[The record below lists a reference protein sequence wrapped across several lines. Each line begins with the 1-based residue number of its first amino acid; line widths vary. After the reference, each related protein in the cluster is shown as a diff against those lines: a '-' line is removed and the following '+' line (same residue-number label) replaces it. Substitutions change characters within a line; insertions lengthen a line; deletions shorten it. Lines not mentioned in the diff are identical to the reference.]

1 MRDDSYL
8 QRESDVAEA
17 KASAWRGRAA
27 TTAGALIS
35 LAILAIVVIWSY
47 RLGVRDAND
56 VPVIRA
62 QTDATK
68 IKPDQPGGIE
78 IAHQD
83 REVYNIVDGA
93 QPATGDGFA
102 PSEEVLTAEDAP
114 VAPAPEPRPEPVAE
128 APAAQT
134 PAIETPAAPEPVAE
148 APAAPEPAAPAPVE
162 ETAEQAATEETTEIA
177 AEDAST
183 VAPKAAPVALRRPS
197 RATSQP
203 QEASLLAEPRAAA
216 LASRIQIQLGAFN
229 SEEIAGQQWADLK
242 NRNGDLLSGR
252 ARVVTPVVSGGRRL
266 FRLRAGP
273 FNDVDEASTL
283 CRALKARGEDCIVAR
298 AR

>member
-35 LAILAIVVIWSY
+35 LALLAIVVIWSY

-62 QTDATK
+62 EIEATK
-68 IKPDQPGGIE
+68 IKPEQPGGIE

-83 REVYNIVDGA
+83 REVYTIVDGA
-93 QPATGDGFA
+93 KPAAENGFA
-102 PSEEVLTAEDAP
+102 PSEETLTAEDAP
-114 VAPAPEPRPEPVAE
+114 VSPAPAPEPRPATAGV
-128 APAAQT
+128 
-134 PAIETPAAPEPVAE
+134 AAPEPVAE
-148 APAAPEPAAPAPVE
+148 TEAQVDAAPETTPAAPEAETAELAAPDPVTEDAAEDVSPAAPKV
-162 ETAEQAATEETTEIA
+162 
-177 AEDAST
+177 
-183 VAPKAAPVALRRPS
+183 APVALRRPT
-197 RATSQP
+197 RATSAP
-203 QEASLLAEPRAAA
+203 EQESALAEPRAAA

-229 SEEIAGQQWADLK
+229 SEDIAAEQWAGMK

-266 FRLRAGP
+266 YRLRAGP
-273 FNDVDEASTL
+273 FTDVDEASTL

>member
-62 QTDATK
+62 QTEATK
-68 IKPDQPGGIE
+68 IKPEQPGGIE

-83 REVYNIVDGA
+83 REVYNIVDGTQSA
-93 QPATGDGFA
+93 AGAGFA
-102 PSEEVLTAEDAP
+102 PSEETLTAEDAP
-114 VAPAPEPRPEPVAE
+114 VSPAPEPRPEPVAE
-128 APAAQT
+128 APAPVAT
-134 PAIETPAAPEPVAE
+134 EPEAEAEVVAAPEPVAE
-148 APAAPEPAAPAPVE
+148 EPTEGVSDLAAPVAE
-162 ETAEQAATEETTEIA
+162 ETAEEATEEVV
-177 AEDAST
+177 EDVSP
-183 VAPKAAPVALRRPS
+183 VAPKAAPVALRRPA
-197 RATSQP
+197 RARPQP
-203 QEASLLAEPRAAA
+203 SAETAQAEPRAAA

-229 SEEIAGQQWADLK
+229 TEDIAGQQWADLK

-273 FNDVDEASTL
+273 FESVDEASTL
-283 CRALKARGEDCIVAR
+283 CRALKSRGEDCIVAR

>member
-35 LAILAIVVIWSY
+35 LALLAIVVIWSY

-62 QTDATK
+62 QTEATK
-68 IKPDQPGGIE
+68 IKPEQPGGIE

-93 QPATGDGFA
+93 PSTTEGGFA
-102 PSEEVLTAEDAP
+102 PSEETLTAEDAP
-114 VAPAPEPRPEPVAE
+114 VAPAPAPRPDPIIEPTVVAPSPDPVVE
-128 APAAQT
+128 AAVAAKAEVEPIT
-134 PAIETPAAPEPVAE
+134 ETASETLATETPVE
-148 APAAPEPAAPAPVE
+148 AAPVE
-162 ETAEQAATEETTEIA
+162 EVTE
-177 AEDAST
+177 DVSP
-183 VAPKAAPVALRRPS
+183 VAPKVAPVALRRPA
-197 RATSQP
+197 RATVAP
-203 QEASLLAEPRAAA
+203 PRAATLAEPRSAA
-216 LASRIQIQLGAFN
+216 LASRIQIQLGAFRT
-229 SEEIAGQQWADLK
+229 EAIAGEQWSALK

-252 ARVVTPVVSGGRRL
+252 ARVVTPVNSGGRSL

-273 FNDVDEASTL
+273 FESVDEASTL

>member
-35 LAILAIVVIWSY
+35 LALLAIVVVWSY

-62 QTDATK
+62 QTEATK
-68 IKPDQPGGIE
+68 IKPEQPGGIE

-83 REVYNIVDGA
+83 REVYNIVDGT
-93 QPATGDGFA
+93 PSPTDGAFA
-102 PSEEVLTAEDAP
+102 PSEETLTAEDAP
-114 VAPAPEPRPEPVAE
+114 VAPAPAPRPE
-128 APAAQT
+128 T
-134 PAIETPAAPEPVAE
+134 IPEPTAVTPSPDPVVEAAVEAKAE
-148 APAAPEPAAPAPVE
+148 VEPI
-162 ETAEQAATEETTEIA
+162 TEATTESPVDDP
-177 AEDAST
+177 EDDISAFAPK
-183 VAPKAAPVALRRPS
+183 VAPIALSRPARTAIAPPKA
-197 RATSQP
+197 TT
-203 QEASLLAEPRAAA
+203 LAEPRAAA

-229 SEEIAGQQWADLK
+229 TEEIAAEQWAALK

-273 FNDVDEASTL
+273 FEDVDQASTL

>member
-8 QRESDVAEA
+8 QRESDAAEA
-17 KASAWRGRAA
+17 KASAWHGRAA

-62 QTDATK
+62 QTEATK
-68 IKPDQPGGIE
+68 IKPDDPGGIE
-78 IAHQD
+78 IAHQN
-83 REVYNIVDGA
+83 REVYNIVDG
-93 QPATGDGFA
+93 TSSSTDGAFA
-102 PSEEVLTAEDAP
+102 PSEETLTAADAP
-114 VAPAPEPRPEPVAE
+114 VSPSPAPRPAE
-128 APAAQT
+128 VTETTVVPASPAA
-134 PAIETPAAPEPVAE
+134 
-148 APAAPEPAAPAPVE
+148 VE
-162 ETAEQAATEETTEIA
+162 ETAQAPVSAAPETVAEAEPATTAEVEAEPAQI
-177 AEDAST
+177 AEDVSA
-183 VAPKAAPVALRRPS
+183 VAPKAAPVALRRPA
-197 RATSQP
+197 RAAPKP
-203 QEASLLAEPRAAA
+203 QQASTLAEPRAAA

-229 SEEIAGQQWADLK
+229 TEDIAASQWTELK

-266 FRLRAGP
+266 YRLRAGP
-273 FNDVDEASTL
+273 FKDVDEASTL

-298 AR
+298 AK

>member
-35 LAILAIVVIWSY
+35 LALLAIVVVWSY

-62 QTDATK
+62 QTEATK
-68 IKPDQPGGIE
+68 IKPEQPGGIE

-83 REVYNIVDGA
+83 REVYNIVDGT
-93 QPATGDGFA
+93 PAATDGAFA
-102 PSEEVLTAEDAP
+102 PSAETLTAEDAP
-114 VAPAPEPRPEPVAE
+114 VAPAPEPKPETVAKPTVVTPSPDPVVE
-128 APAAQT
+128 AA
-134 PAIETPAAPEPVAE
+134 VASK
-148 APAAPEPAAPAPVE
+148 A
-162 ETAEQAATEETTEIA
+162 ETAPLAEPITEATVEKA
-177 AEDAST
+177 AEDVSP
-183 VAPKAAPVALRRPS
+183 VAPKAAPVALRRPARTAVQPP
-197 RATSQP
+197 RAAA
-203 QEASLLAEPRAAA
+203 EAEPSAAA

-229 SEEIAGQQWADLK
+229 TEAIAGEQWSALK

-252 ARVVTPVVSGGRRL
+252 ARVVTPVESGGRRL

-273 FNDVDEASTL
+273 FENVDQASTL

>member
-62 QTDATK
+62 EIEATK

-83 REVYNIVDGA
+83 REVYTIVDGA
-93 QPATGDGFA
+93 QPTTETGFA

-114 VAPAPEPRPEPVAE
+114 AAPAPTPRPEPVAE
-128 APAAQT
+128 APAAG
-134 PAIETPAAPEPVAE
+134 PAAPEPVAE
-148 APAAPEPAAPAPVE
+148 TPAPSEPAAP
-162 ETAEQAATEETTEIA
+162 QATEETVETRVVEETTETA
-177 AEDAST
+177 AEDAS
-183 VAPKAAPVALRRPS
+183 AAAPRAAPAALRRPA
-197 RATSQP
+197 RAASQP
-203 QEASLLAEPRAAA
+203 QQESLLAEPRAAA

-229 SEEIAGQQWADLK
+229 SEEIAGEQWAGLK

-266 FRLRAGP
+266 YRLRAGP
-273 FNDVDEASTL
+273 FKDVDEASTL
-283 CRALKARGEDCIVAR
+283 CRALKSRGEDCIVAR

>member
-27 TTAGALIS
+27 TAAGALIS

-62 QTDATK
+62 QTEATK

-93 QPATGDGFA
+93 APATENGFA

-114 VAPAPEPRPEPVAE
+114 VSPAPAPRPETV
-128 APAAQT
+128 T
-134 PAIETPAAPEPVAE
+134 PAPSAPTPAPEPVAE
-148 APAAPEPAAPAPVE
+148 APVAVEPATPAPAPVE
-162 ETAEQAATEETTEIA
+162 ETAEQPTPAETTEAA

-183 VAPKAAPVALRRPS
+183 VAPKAAPVALRRPA
-197 RATSQP
+197 RAASQP

-252 ARVVTPVVSGGRRL
+252 ARVVTPVLSGGRRL

-273 FNDVDEASTL
+273 FADVDEASTL

>member
-27 TTAGALIS
+27 TAAGALIS
-35 LAILAIVVIWSY
+35 LALLAIVVIWSY

-62 QTDATK
+62 QTEATK
-68 IKPDQPGGIE
+68 IKPEQPGGIE

-83 REVYNIVDGA
+83 REVYNIVDGT
-93 QPATGDGFA
+93 PPPTDGAFA
-102 PSEEVLTAEDAP
+102 PSEETLTAEDAP
-114 VAPAPEPRPEPVAE
+114 VAPAPEPRPDPIVEPTVVTPSPDPVVEAAVAAKVE
-128 APAAQT
+128 VAPITEPT
-134 PAIETPAAPEPVAE
+134 PET
-148 APAAPEPAAPAPVE
+148 PVE
-162 ETAEQAATEETTEIA
+162 EA
-177 AEDAST
+177 AEDVSP
-183 VAPKAAPVALRRPS
+183 VAPKVAPVALRRPT
-197 RATSQP
+197 RAAIQP
-203 QEASLLAEPRAAA
+203 PKAAALAEPRAEA

-229 SEEIAGQQWADLK
+229 TEAIAAEQWAALK

-252 ARVVTPVVSGGRRL
+252 ARVVTPVDSGGRRL

-273 FNDVDEASTL
+273 FKDVDDASTL

>member
-8 QRESDVAEA
+8 QRDSAVAEA

-27 TTAGALIS
+27 TAAGALIS

-56 VPVIRA
+56 IPVIRA
-62 QTDATK
+62 EIEATK
-68 IKPDQPGGIE
+68 IKPEQPGGIE
-78 IAHQD
+78 IAHQE
-83 REVYNIVDGA
+83 REVYTIVDGSS
-93 QPATGDGFA
+93 ATTESGFA

-114 VAPAPEPRPEPVAE
+114 VSPAPAPRPEVTKPVETTPSPDPVAE
-128 APAAQT
+128 APAT
-134 PAIETPAAPEPVAE
+134 PEPKPETASGETTEETPV
-148 APAAPEPAAPAPVE
+148 
-162 ETAEQAATEETTEIA
+162 ATEETETPEPVEEA
-177 AEDAST
+177 ALTA
-183 VAPKAAPVALRRPS
+183 APKVAPVALRRPS
-197 RATSQP
+197 RAAPQQ

-229 SEEIAGQQWADLK
+229 SEEIAGEQWADLK

-266 FRLRAGP
+266 YRLRAGP
-273 FNDVDEASTL
+273 FKDVDEASTL

>member
-35 LAILAIVVIWSY
+35 LALLAIVVVWSY

-62 QTDATK
+62 QTEATK
-68 IKPDQPGGIE
+68 IKPEQPGGIE

-83 REVYNIVDGA
+83 REVYNIVDGT
-93 QPATGDGFA
+93 PAATDGAFA
-102 PSEEVLTAEDAP
+102 PSAETLTAEDAP
-114 VAPAPEPRPEPVAE
+114 VAPAPEPKPETVAE
-128 APAAQT
+128 PTVVTPSPDPVVEAA
-134 PAIETPAAPEPVAE
+134 VASK
-148 APAAPEPAAPAPVE
+148 A
-162 ETAEQAATEETTEIA
+162 ETAPLAEPITEATVEKA
-177 AEDAST
+177 AEDVSP
-183 VAPKAAPVALRRPS
+183 VAPKAAPVALRRPARTAVQPP
-197 RATSQP
+197 RAAA
-203 QEASLLAEPRAAA
+203 EAEPSAAA

-229 SEEIAGQQWADLK
+229 TEAIAGEQWSALK

-252 ARVVTPVVSGGRRL
+252 ARVVTPVESGGRRL

-273 FNDVDEASTL
+273 FENVDQASTL

>member
-35 LAILAIVVIWSY
+35 LALLAIVVIWSY

-62 QTDATK
+62 QTEATK
-68 IKPDQPGGIE
+68 IKPEQPGGIE
-78 IAHQD
+78 IAHQN
-83 REVYNIVDGA
+83 REVYNIVDGT
-93 QPATGDGFA
+93 PAPTDGAFA
-102 PSEEVLTAEDAP
+102 PSEETLTAEDAP

-128 APAAQT
+128 PTVVTPSPDPVVEAAVEGKVEVKPITDT
-134 PAIETPAAPEPVAE
+134 PPKATSETAND
-148 APAAPEPAAPAPVE
+148 APVDE
-162 ETAEQAATEETTEIA
+162 VL
-177 AEDAST
+177 EDIST
-183 VAPKAAPVALRRPS
+183 VAPKVAPVALRRPS
-197 RATSQP
+197 RAAIEP
-203 QEASLLAEPRAAA
+203 PKASTLAEPRAAA

-229 SEEIAGQQWADLK
+229 TEDIAGEQWSALK

-266 FRLRAGP
+266 YRLRAGP
-273 FNDVDEASTL
+273 FKDVDEASTL

>member
-62 QTDATK
+62 QIEATK

-93 QPATGDGFA
+93 KPAAEGGFA
-102 PSEEVLTAEDAP
+102 PSEDVLTVEDAP
-114 VAPAPEPRPEPVAE
+114 VSPAPEPRP
-128 APAAQT
+128 Q
-134 PAIETPAAPEPVAE
+134 PVAE
-148 APAAPEPAAPAPVE
+148 APAAPAPVAEAPVEPAEVEPAAPEIAEEVTEQAGSE
-162 ETAEQAATEETTEIA
+162 ETPDTGDEDVSPAAPA
-177 AEDAST
+177 
-183 VAPKAAPVALRRPS
+183 AAPVALRRPTRS
-197 RATSQP
+197 ASQP
-203 QEASLLAEPRAAA
+203 PEETALAEPRAAA
-216 LASRIQIQLGAFN
+216 LASRVQIQLGAFN
-229 SEEIAGQQWADLK
+229 TEDIAGQQWAELK

-252 ARVVTPVVSGGRRL
+252 ARVVSPVVSGGRRL
-266 FRLRAGP
+266 YRLRAGP
-273 FNDVDEASTL
+273 FSDVDEASTL

-298 AR
+298 AK